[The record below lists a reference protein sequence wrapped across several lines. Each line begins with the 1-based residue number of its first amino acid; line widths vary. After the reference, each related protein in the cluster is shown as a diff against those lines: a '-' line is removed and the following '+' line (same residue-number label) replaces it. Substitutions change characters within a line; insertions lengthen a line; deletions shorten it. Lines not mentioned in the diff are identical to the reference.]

1 MKKIK
6 KYQKDILII
15 LLFSVI
21 YIGIALI
28 LTRGKY
34 YFASTTDFEMQHYIF
49 PEYFRNLFYDTF
61 DLFPDF
67 ALNIGGGQNI
77 YNFSYYGLLN
87 PFILIS
93 YLLPMIPMFYYLIG
107 LSFIIVISSTFL
119 FYKFLQSHNFKTST
133 CLITSLLFLFATPII
148 YHAKRH
154 IMFINYFPF
163 LIGGLFAVDNFIK
176 NKKSS
181 LLIGCI
187 TLMIFTSFYYSVSG
201 IVMLIIYGIY
211 AYIKEYGKKDLIKF
225 ITKFIVPYT
234 IAILISSI
242 LLLPTAYTLLAG
254 RGESIKALEWWMLLI
269 PNFRF
274 LFNPYGPGITLLEFI
289 LIGIL
294 VIDKEM
300 KKEIRI
306 LGLLVLIIFMFPIF
320 NYILNGTLY
329 VNSKSLI
336 PFIPLALLLVAVSMD
351 TLLKNSKKLKIYL
364 IISTCIVTISGSLFD
379 TLVPISKKQ
388 ISYEQEYKKLV
399 EKINNKDKD
408 FYRIGNQTYQPS
420 SLNRIYTMNEYKNSV
435 YSSTEARQYQMWV
448 QKEIK
453 NNQNYRNNMM
463 LTLAGNPIS
472 EAIMGEKYVISN
484 QELDSGYTLIDK
496 AKQLY
501 LYKNELALP
510 IIYAT
515 NKNLSEKDYKKLK
528 YPENIIATYNKEI
541 PMDNLF
547 NDTKFKIEKKKNI
560 ELETTEDVV
569 KIRAK
574 ENAKMTLVP
583 TEDLNDKVVFITFK
597 NKFNRGCHHGKND
610 QTITINQTTNK
621 LTCRDWKYHNQNY
634 TFHYVLISPKKL
646 EITFSE
652 AYYKLGDIEIKSI
665 PLSTLSE
672 RKKEIVPVKIDNKKT
687 KGDNIVGTIEV
698 DKKSNVEVSIPYDSG
713 FNIKVDGKEIKY
725 KESIENTIS
734 FDIPKGKHNIEITYE
749 APWKKIGL
757 ILSLIGI
764 LLWLKIVVYKEIC
777 YNKKHER
784 R

>member
-1 MKKIK
+1 MKKLK
-6 KYQKDILII
+6 KYKKDILII
-15 LLFSVI
+15 LLFSAI
-21 YIGIALI
+21 YAGIALI

-107 LSFIIVISSTFL
+107 LSFVIVVSSTFL
-119 FYKFLQSHNFKTST
+119 FYKFLQSHNFKQST
-133 CLITSLLFLFATPII
+133 CLITALLFLFATPII

-176 NKKSS
+176 NKKQG
-181 LLIGCI
+181 LLIFCI

-201 IVMLIIYGIY
+201 IVMLVIYGLY
-211 AYIKEYGKKDLIKF
+211 AYIKEYKTKNLIKF
-225 ITKFIVPYT
+225 IAKFIVPFA
-234 IAILISSI
+234 IAILTSSV
-242 LLLPTAYTLLAG
+242 LLLPTAYALLAG
-254 RGESIKALEWWMLLI
+254 RGESIKALEWWMLFI
-269 PNFRF
+269 PNFKF
-274 LFNPYGPGITLLEFI
+274 LFNAYGPGITLLEFI
-289 LIGIL
+289 LISIL
-294 VIDKEM
+294 VIDKER

-306 LGLLVLIIFMFPIF
+306 LGLLLLIIFIFPIF

-329 VNSKSLI
+329 VNTKSLI
-336 PFIPLALLLVAVSMD
+336 PFLPLALLLIAVCME
-351 TLLKNSKKLKIYL
+351 TLLKNSNKLKIYL
-364 IISTCIVTISGSLFD
+364 VISTCIITIGASLLDF
-379 TLVPISKKQ
+379 LVPIDEKQ
-388 ISYEQEYKKLV
+388 ISYEKEYKKLV
-399 EKINNKDKD
+399 EKINRKNKD

-420 SLNRIYTMNEYKNSV
+420 SLNRIYNMNEYKNSV
-435 YSSTEARQYQMWV
+435 YSSTETRKYQLWV

-472 EAIMGEKYVISN
+472 EAIMGEKYIISN
-484 QELDSGYTLIDK
+484 QKLDSGYTLADK
-496 AKQLY
+496 TKQLY
-501 LYKNELALP
+501 LYENELALP

-515 NKNLSEKDYKKLK
+515 NKSLSEKEYEKLE

-541 PMDNLF
+541 PNDNMF
-547 NDTKFKIEKKKNI
+547 SDTKFKIEKKENI
-560 ELETTEDVV
+560 ELEKQDDVI

-574 ENAKMTLVP
+574 EKAKITLVP
-583 TEDLNDKVVFITFK
+583 TENLNNKVVFVTFK
-597 NKFNRGCHHGKND
+597 NKFNRGCHHGKKD

-646 EITFSE
+646 EVTFSE
-652 AYYKLGDIEIKSI
+652 AYYKLRDIEIISI
-665 PLSTLSE
+665 PLDAIAE
-672 RKKEIVPVKIDNKKT
+672 RKKEIIPLEIDNKKT

-698 DKKSNVEVSIPYDSG
+698 KKKSNVEVSIPYDKG
-713 FNIKVDGKEIKY
+713 FNIKVDGKKTKY
-725 KESIENTIS
+725 KESIENTMS
-734 FDIPKGKHNIEITYE
+734 FEIAKGKHKIEITYE
-749 APWKKIGL
+749 SPWKKIGVV
-757 ILSLIGI
+757 LSLLGI
-764 LLWLKIVVYKEIC
+764 LLWIGIVFIYWRKISLEKSA
-777 YNKKHER
+777 
-784 R
+784 